1 MLRLVLMQAG
11 KMVLAGTAAGIMLAL
26 VFAQALKSLIY
37 QVSPADPVTFAA
49 IGIAVVLIAIL
60 AGYIPARRATR
71 ADPMVALRAE

>member
-1 MLRLVLMQAG
+1 MQAG
-11 KMVLAGTAAGIMLAL
+11 KMVLAGTAAGILLAL

-37 QVSPADPVTFAA
+37 QVSLADPLTFAA
-49 IGIAVVLIAIL
+49 IGVAVALIAIL